1 MATSGLLL
9 WIAVLQ
15 VRCRRT
21 GVLQWEPTQKWII
34 RYCFHPYTEMFTKHY
49 LVKLLKFWSE
59 YEQQWNLLLN
69 PKIYLS
75 SKPFFLFAFTLL
87 IGVALFPLVIL
98 FHFISILFIGIG
110 ITSNIFY
117 IFLWCSDCCYCH
129 TTSNKV
135 NTQRNMPSYT
145 ITKFP
150 WKCFFRACWHFFNW
164 QHCSDV
170 SKHKLTKQKKIKIET
185 FIYACLI
192 FYHILCCNYTQ
203 QTLY

>member
-1 MATSGLLL
+1 MCHFAFQHPSWQLNKWSSKRVTETELKKIPFKHNELACPGAPYTLTPSLYSDKVLKRSLSDSSNFQSASVLVLLLKWKEPELNCTWGCKLSAGDTTRLMATSGLLL

-75 SKPFFLFAFTLL
+75 SKPFFSVC
-87 IGVALFPLVIL
+87 I
-98 FHFISILFIGIG
+98 H
-110 ITSNIFY
+110 TSN
-117 IFLWCSDCCYCH
+117 
-129 TTSNKV
+129 
-135 NTQRNMPSYT
+135 
-145 ITKFP
+145 
-150 WKCFFRACWHFFNW
+150 
-164 QHCSDV
+164 
-170 SKHKLTKQKKIKIET
+170 
-185 FIYACLI
+185 
-192 FYHILCCNYTQ
+192 
-203 QTLY
+203 

>member
-75 SKPFFLFAFTLL
+75 SKPFFSACIHTSNWSAMTH
-87 IGVALFPLVIL
+87 VVLFPLVIL

-145 ITKFP
+145 IAKFP
-150 WKCFFRACWHFFNW
+150 WKCFFRACWHFFDW

-170 SKHKLTKQKKIKIET
+170 SKHKLTKQKKKNQNWD
-185 FIYACLI
+185 F
-192 FYHILCCNYTQ
+192 HLCMPDV
-203 QTLY
+203 LPPFLL